1 MAERSSLLFEISK
14 YLGDRVISVP
24 ILRKVRPDIGRMY
37 PKIGLAQLAEILE
50 RLQRGEL
57 FDEPVEPRISDRDL
71 RIYQMRLEGVSFAKI
86 GRAQVPPISKQRVAE
101 IYKRVKE
108 VKEILDGD

>member
-24 ILRKVRPDIGRMY
+24 SLLKVRPDIGRMY
-37 PKIGLAQLAEILE
+37 PRMGLAELGEILE

-57 FDEPVEPRISDRDL
+57 FDEPAGTRISDRDL

-86 GRAQVPPISKQRVAE
+86 GRAQVPPISKQRVAV
-101 IYKRVKE
+101 IVKRVKE
-108 VKEILDGD
+108 IKEVLR